1 MFDLS
6 LVVTFSVSYYFII
19 IIIIIIRSHQHL
31 LSRLPPYFL
40 SAPLERI
47 IQK

>member
-6 LVVTFSVSYYFII
+6 LVVTFSVPYYFI

-31 LSRLPPYFL
+31 LFLPPYFL

>member
-6 LVVTFSVSYYFII
+6 LVVTFSVSYYFI

>member
-19 IIIIIIRSHQHL
+19 IIIIRSHQHL
-31 LSRLPPYFL
+31 LSLPPYFL